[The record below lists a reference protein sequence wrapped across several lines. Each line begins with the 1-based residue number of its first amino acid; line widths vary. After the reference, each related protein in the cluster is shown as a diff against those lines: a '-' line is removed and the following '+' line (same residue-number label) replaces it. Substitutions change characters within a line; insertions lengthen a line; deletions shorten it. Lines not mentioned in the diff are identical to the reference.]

1 MTKLTGLIG
10 YPVSHSLSP
19 AIHGYWVE
27 EHGVDAEY
35 KLLTTAP
42 NRLRQTMLH
51 MRRKNARGL
60 NVTVPHKQA
69 VLEYLDG
76 LHVSARRIGAVNTIL
91 NRDGHFEG
99 HNTDAYG
106 FITNL
111 KENAKNAAAMLQHV
125 VLLGAG
131 GATRAAIVALQDAG
145 AKNITLT
152 NRTLDK
158 AIGLANEFEVEAAP
172 WDERESLIKTA
183 TLLVNTTSL
192 GMGGQPPLEMDLK
205 QLPNDAIVHDIV
217 YAPFET
223 ELLKAAR
230 LRGNHVVD
238 GLGMLLYQA
247 QAAFELWHG
256 IRPKVTPELRE
267 HVLKQMAEHAA

>member
-19 AIHGYWVE
+19 VIHGYWLE
-27 EHGVDAEY
+27 EHGVAAEY

-42 NRLRQTMLH
+42 NRLRQTVMH

-60 NVTVPHKQA
+60 NVTVPHKQS
-69 VLEYLDG
+69 VLEHLDG

-111 KENAKNAAAMLQHV
+111 KEGAKNAAAMLQQII
-125 VLLGAG
+125 LLGAG

-145 AKNITLT
+145 AKNIALT

-158 AIGLANEFEVEAAP
+158 AIALANAFEVEAAP
-172 WDERESLIKTA
+172 WEERAALLKGA

-192 GMGGQPPLEMDLK
+192 GMEGQPPLEMDLTH
-205 QLPNDAIVHDIV
+205 LPDDAIVHDIV
-217 YAPFET
+217 YAPLET

-230 LRGNHVVD
+230 QRGNPTVD

-256 IRPKVTPELRE
+256 IRPKVTPELRA
-267 HVLKQMAEHAA
+267 HVLARLHAEP

>member
-19 AIHGYWVE
+19 LIHNYWME
-27 EHGVDAEY
+27 EHGIDATY
-35 KLLTTAP
+35 KLFTTAP

-51 MRRKNARGL
+51 MRRKNACGL
-60 NVTVPHKQA
+60 NITVPHKQA
-69 VLEYLDG
+69 VLDYVDG
-76 LHVSARRIGAVNTIL
+76 LHVSARRMGAVNTIV

-111 KENAKNAAAMLQHV
+111 CEGSKKLPSMLQNV
-125 VLLGAG
+125 VLFGAG
-131 GATRAAIVALQDAG
+131 GATRAAIVALADAG
-145 AKNITLT
+145 AKNITIT
-152 NRTLDK
+152 NRTYDK
-158 AIGLANEFEVEAAP
+158 ARVLADTFEVEIAP
-172 WDERESLIKTA
+172 WEDREALLKTA

-192 GMGGQPPLEMDLK
+192 GMTGQPPLEIDLSD
-205 QLPNDAIVHDIV
+205 LPTDTMVHDIV
-217 YAPFET
+217 YAPLET
-223 ELLKAAR
+223 ELLKNAR
-230 LRGNHVVD
+230 LRGNPTID

-256 IRPKVTPELRE
+256 IRPTVTPELRA
-267 HVLKQMAEHAA
+267 HVVEKLHAEIL